1 MISAK
6 KYSKEWYK
14 EMEEESKVKWAAWRE
29 KWQEEN
35 ACSSCG
41 EQKVPVQVGTSWEHC
56 PKSLPTAI
64 VTQQCKTE
72 GCGNF
77 HEGDKW

>member
-1 MISAK
+1 MK

-14 EMEEESKVKWAAWRE
+14 EMEEESKVKWAAWRV
-29 KWQEEN
+29 KWQKEN

-41 EQKVPVQVGTSWEHC
+41 EQKVPVQVGTNWEHC

-72 GCGNF
+72 GCSNF
-77 HEGDKW
+77 HEGERW

>member
-1 MISAK
+1 MK

-14 EMEEESKVKWAAWRE
+14 EMEEESKVKWAAWRK